1 VSVLLDTHIWIWW
14 LLGQPD
20 LLQKERDALDATAAR
35 ELPIISAIS
44 LWEAQMLHAKGRL
57 TLAVPFD
64 RWLREAAAPDVV
76 RVAPLDINVVL
87 AVDAL
92 PARFHGD
99 PADLGSSLPRR
110 ASSTCPSPPTT
121 AISGRHGWCAHGS
134 HNLGG
139 VIRRAQ
145 RKINLSPFL
154 RTRPRPAPRHPRW
167 QYPAGTGGAHM
178 EAITWAE

>member
-1 VSVLLDTHIWIWW
+1 MSVLLDTHIWIWW

-20 LLQKERDALDATAAR
+20 LLRKERDALDATAAR

-99 PADLGSSLPRR
+99 PADRLIVATARVLDLPL
-110 ASSTCPSPPTT
+110 ATHD
-121 AISGRHGWCAHGS
+121 G
-134 HNLGG
+134 N
-139 VIRRAQ
+139 IRRE
-145 RKINLSPFL
+145 RVV
-154 RTRPRPAPRHPRW
+154 RTWKP
-167 QYPAGTGGAHM
+167 
-178 EAITWAE
+178 